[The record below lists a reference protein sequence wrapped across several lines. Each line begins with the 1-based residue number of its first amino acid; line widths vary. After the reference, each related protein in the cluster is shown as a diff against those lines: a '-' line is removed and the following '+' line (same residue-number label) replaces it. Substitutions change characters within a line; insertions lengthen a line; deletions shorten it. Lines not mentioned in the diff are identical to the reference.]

1 MVRREAPLKGKK
13 IVITRPRSQAKEIVE
28 SIKALGGDAILL
40 PMIEVTTI
48 YDGRKFDDFH
58 RKLANDQIDYI
69 VFMSI
74 NGVKSLI
81 DISKRFQKKSL
92 LLDAIRKAV
101 VVAVGDKTA
110 TLLRFEGVDVKIIPR
125 EFSSKG
131 VVEALSNVDLA
142 HKKIHIV
149 RTNVANDYLR
159 DRLLKHGAVVSEYYV
174 YGSKPPKVSKG
185 LKTVVN
191 GLLNNDIWAMVFT
204 SPSTVENFLV
214 LSGQFIDRKGL
225 IECLNKIAVAAIGP
239 VTGSTLAREGVQVDV
254 IPKRFLSLDLVEEL
268 KRYASRFTRRM
279 F

>member
-1 MVRREAPLKGKK
+1 MVRRETPLKGKK
-13 IVITRPRSQAKEIVE
+13 VVITRPRSQAKEIVE
-28 SIKALGGDAILL
+28 SIKALGGDVILL

-48 YDGRKFDDFH
+48 YDERKFDDFH
-58 RKLANDQIDYI
+58 RKLANDQIDYV
-69 VFMSI
+69 VFMSV

-110 TLLRFEGVDVKIIPR
+110 ALLRFEGVDVKIIPR
-125 EFSSKG
+125 EYSSKG
-131 VVEALSNVDLA
+131 VVKALSNVDLV
-142 HKKIHIV
+142 HKKIHVV
-149 RTNVANDYLR
+149 RTNATNDYLR
-159 DRLLKHGAVVSEYYV
+159 NQLLKYGAVVSEYYV
-174 YGSKPPKVSKG
+174 YDSKPPKASKG

-191 GLLNNDIWAMVFT
+191 GLLNNDIWAIVFT

-214 LSGQFIDRKGL
+214 LSGQFINRKGL
-225 IECLNKIAVAAIGP
+225 IECLNRIVVAAIGP
-239 VTGSTLAREGVQVDV
+239 VTGSTLAKEGVQVGV

-268 KRYASRFTRRM
+268 ERYASRFTRRM